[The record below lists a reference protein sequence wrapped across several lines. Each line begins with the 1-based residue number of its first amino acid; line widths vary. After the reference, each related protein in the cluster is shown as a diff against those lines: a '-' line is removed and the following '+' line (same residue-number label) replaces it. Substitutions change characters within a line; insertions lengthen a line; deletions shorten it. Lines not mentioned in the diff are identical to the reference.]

1 MDREIRKR
9 LTWVGMCKETDNGG
23 LVCRRCGISRP
34 TLRQWWRWYQTEGT
48 EGLRSRSRRPKTSRT
63 RKVFEKDVNRIL
75 TLRSKRKLGARRIQS
90 ELLRQ
95 YEFRLNLA
103 TIHKVLVK
111 NQVKPLVRL
120 RREEHH
126 KRYSRPISG
135 DRVQMD
141 TCKIAKGLYQY
152 TTVDDCTRLQGSGLV
167 PEENCRKHPQISRS
181 GHWRNAFPGPSY
193 TDRLRLWV
201 FLLTRFRKDL
211 WIGGS
216 NSGWLSLLRHTS
228 TVRSRGPQR
237 PIWTYFT
244 QRWVWMRRTWKNN

>member
-95 YEFRLNLA
+95 HEFRLNLA

-141 TCKIAKGLYQY
+141 TCKKEIANLPKMLWKRCSRPLSCSGEKSCQGIGELHVHIIPHVPN
-152 TTVDDCTRLQGSGLV
+152 TVYWQ
-167 PEENCRKHPQISRS
+167 SRNTGQS
-181 GHWRNAFPGPSY
+181 S
-193 TDRLRLWV
+193 V
-201 FLLTRFRKDL
+201 
-211 WIGGS
+211 S
-216 NSGWLSLLRHTS
+216 
-228 TVRSRGPQR
+228 
-237 PIWTYFT
+237 
-244 QRWVWMRRTWKNN
+244 

>member
-1 MDREIRKR
+1 M
-9 LTWVGMCKETDNGG
+9 
-23 LVCRRCGISRP
+23 
-34 TLRQWWRWYQTEGT
+34 
-48 EGLRSRSRRPKTSRT
+48 
-63 RKVFEKDVNRIL
+63 NRIL

-95 YEFRLNLA
+95 HEFRLNLA

-152 TTVDDCTRLQGSGLV
+152 TTVDDCTSYKFPVLFPRRTAENTLRFLDQV
-167 PEENCRKHPQISRS
+167 IEEMP
-181 GHWRNAFPGPSY
+181 FPVQHIQ
-193 TDRLRLWV
+193 TDR
-201 FLLTRFRKDL
+201 
-211 WIGGS
+211 GS
-216 NSGWLSLLRHTS
+216 E
-228 TVRSRGPQR
+228 
-237 PIWTYFT
+237 FFC
-244 QRWVWMRRTWKNN
+244 